1 MVSGDSKQLS
11 LKIRVLDLKNFTFF
25 GPKFFYLQTFLIFLT
40 SQRRRSLEEVPGG
53 GQRMRSEEE
62 EEVSAGRQWRR
73 SEDEDED

>member
-1 MVSGDSKQLS
+1 M
-11 LKIRVLDLKNFTFF
+11 FWTFF
-25 GPKFFYLQTFLIFLT
+25 WSKIFLPANLFLIFLT